1 MKVLGLI
8 ETPDD
13 LVTKEYV
20 DKKSN
25 EIKKAGYITT
35 ATADGKYQPK
45 GDYATKDSVNNASK
59 AVSDLTGKFNSLPKT
74 YLTIEN
80 AKNEYTTKKY
90 VDGKL
95 SPVTT
100 EKNGLMTANDKAKLD
115 GINLTNYLLK
125 SQLPDVS
132 KFITTATADN
142 KYQPKGNYQPRGDYA
157 QKNEVIDKKYGTPIP
172 GLMLG
177 MTMIALSAGHGFDRQ
192 IFESYIREII
202 GPYLDSKGNRIGNTL
217 KKEELNPNGLL
228 KFFTRDENKI
238 IYIDD
243 KAIPLVDLL
252 THKLFNLN
260 VGVRNQ
266 NKSSNDPV
274 KVWVG
279 TQTEYDEQKG
289 SITSDILTFIKP
301 DILLGKYN
309 VESAKPSSTDF
320 FKGKLVEALYVAD
333 ILDKEYIS
341 FSLEGFKYMGI
352 RFKITEMQVGG
363 QTYIN
368 HDDKITIPIGDIRK
382 YIIVNTKNTNE
393 LTLIKCIFKFISP
406 GANNKPIS
414 DLIND
419 LNAKKTEYVLTLTRV
434 TDENGKSI

>member
-45 GDYATKDSVNNASK
+45 GDY
-59 AVSDLTGKFNSLPKT
+59 
-74 YLTIEN
+74 
-80 AKNEYTTKKY
+80 
-90 VDGKL
+90 
-95 SPVTT
+95 
-100 EKNGLMTANDKAKLD
+100 
-115 GINLTNYLLK
+115 
-125 SQLPDVS
+125 
-132 KFITTATADN
+132 
-142 KYQPKGNYQPRGDYA
+142 QPKGNYQPKGDYA

-192 IFESYIREII
+192 AFGSFIRDII

-243 KAIPLVDLL
+243 KVIPLVDLL
-252 THKLFNLN
+252 THKFFNLN

-279 TQTEYDEQKG
+279 TQTEYDEQKD
-289 SITSDILTFIKP
+289 SITCDTLVFIK
-301 DILLGKYN
+301 
-309 VESAKPSSTDF
+309 E
-320 FKGKLVEALYVAD
+320 
-333 ILDKEYIS
+333 
-341 FSLEGFKYMGI
+341 
-352 RFKITEMQVGG
+352 
-363 QTYIN
+363 
-368 HDDKITIPIGDIRK
+368 
-382 YIIVNTKNTNE
+382 
-393 LTLIKCIFKFISP
+393 
-406 GANNKPIS
+406 
-414 DLIND
+414 
-419 LNAKKTEYVLTLTRV
+419 
-434 TDENGKSI
+434 